1 MDTRRAH
8 LTMMIKPASAACNLR
23 CEYCFYFDE
32 ADSREEGIRPLM
44 SHAVADAIILKSLE
58 AAKHCSFVFQGGE
71 PSLAGLPFF
80 EYFVR
85 KVASS
90 KKEDSLVTYAF
101 QTNGMLLDEKW
112 ARFFKEHDFLV
123 GVSLDGPPR
132 LNDLHRKDRDGG
144 KSGRSVLQAISHLE
158 KEGVKFNILSV
169 VTNELAQNIGMAY
182 PYFVEHGLVYQQYIP
197 CMDMLEGEKQFL
209 SASAYGQFL
218 KDLFDLW
225 FASYQAKKPVSVRF
239 FDNLV
244 GMIAG
249 YPPEACDMA
258 GVCSIQYV
266 AESNGDIYPCDFYCL
281 DSYCLGNITEDEFA
295 SLDKRRS
302 TLRFIEDSP
311 NSIDDCASCPWMAL
325 CRGGCKRYRNEE
337 GYRFCASMKIFFP
350 YAIERLELV
359 AKQMLAL

>member
-1 MDTRRAH
+1 
-8 LTMMIKPASAACNLR
+8 MMIKPASAACNLR
-23 CEYCFYFDE
+23 CDYCFYFDE
-32 ADSREEGIRPLM
+32 ADTREEGIRPLM

-80 EYFVR
+80 EYFVS

-132 LNDLHRKDRDGG
+132 LNDLQRKDRDGG

-182 PYFVEHGLVYQQYIP
+182 PISWN
-197 CMDMLEGEKQFL
+197 M
-209 SASAYGQFL
+209 
-218 KDLFDLW
+218 DLFT
-225 FASYQAKKPVSVRF
+225 SSTY
-239 FDNLV
+239 LV
-244 GMIAG
+244 WICWRERNSFSL
-249 YPPEACDMA
+249 PPLM
-258 GVCSIQYV
+258 
-266 AESNGDIYPCDFYCL
+266 DI
-281 DSYCLGNITEDEFA
+281 S
-295 SLDKRRS
+295 
-302 TLRFIEDSP
+302 
-311 NSIDDCASCPWMAL
+311 
-325 CRGGCKRYRNEE
+325 
-337 GYRFCASMKIFFP
+337 
-350 YAIERLELV
+350 
-359 AKQMLAL
+359 